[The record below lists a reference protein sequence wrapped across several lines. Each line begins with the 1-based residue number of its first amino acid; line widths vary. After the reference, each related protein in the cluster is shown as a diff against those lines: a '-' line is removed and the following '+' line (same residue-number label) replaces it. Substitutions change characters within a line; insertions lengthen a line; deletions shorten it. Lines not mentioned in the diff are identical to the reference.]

1 MGGRHFL
8 GGKFMRRWVFMR
20 AAASLAAL
28 LSFPALLSAADGTRI
43 TGPLVY
49 ANLAIYF
56 VHGTAA
62 GGAVPLTLQ
71 DGLERGQVKVRE
83 TGNMNQLTVENGSND
98 EVFIQAGDIVKGG
111 RQDRVLSVDLLLPP
125 HSGAVPIAAFCVEH
139 GRSMARG
146 NEDATQFASAASA
159 MPSHDAMLA
168 MRAYSAAA
176 DDYPIRR
183 VDLRRSQAE
192 IWATV
197 QQTQQDLARSIGGSV
212 AAPASPSSLQLSLE
226 NEKLKQAQAA
236 YISALQGA
244 GESSDDIVGYVFA
257 INGKINGGDVY
268 ASNALFRKMW
278 TKMLAANV
286 TDAIAKKDTAGGV
299 PPSVKDIEG
308 FLAAAES
315 APISERMLTPSVRLA
330 TRDGNSSLSAETQ
343 RADGSSVHRAYF
355 AK

>member
-1 MGGRHFL
+1 
-8 GGKFMRRWVFMR
+8 MRPSVFVR
-20 AAASLAAL
+20 VAASFTAL
-28 LSFPALLSAADGTRI
+28 LSFPALLSAADGTRV
-43 TGPLVY
+43 TDPLVH

-56 VHGTAA
+56 VHGAAA
-62 GGAVPLTLQ
+62 GGTVPLTLQ
-71 DGLERGQVKVRE
+71 DGLEKGQVKVRE
-83 TGNMNQLTVENGSND
+83 IGSVNQLTVENIGND

-111 RQDRVLSVDLLLPP
+111 QQDRVLSVDLLLPP

-139 GRSMARG
+139 GRWTARG
-146 NEDATQFASAASA
+146 NEDVTQFASAASV

-176 DDYPIRR
+176 AAPTASNSSTRPG
-183 VDLRRSQAE
+183 DLGHSQQE

-197 QQTQQDLARSIGGSV
+197 QETQQNLGRSIGGSV

-257 INGKINGGDVY
+257 INGKITGGDIY
-268 ASNALFRKMW
+268 PSNALFRKMW

-286 TDAIAKKDTAGGV
+286 TDAIAKKDAAGAA
-299 PPSVKDIEG
+299 PPSVKDVEG
-308 FLAAAES
+308 FLATAET
-315 APISERMLTPSVRLA
+315 APKSERMMNASVRLA

-343 RADGSSVHRAYF
+343 RADGSWVHRAYL